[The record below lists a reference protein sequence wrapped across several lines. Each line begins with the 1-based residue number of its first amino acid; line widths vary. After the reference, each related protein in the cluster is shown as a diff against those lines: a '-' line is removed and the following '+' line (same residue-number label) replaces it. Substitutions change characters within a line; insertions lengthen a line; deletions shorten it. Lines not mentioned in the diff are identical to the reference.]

1 MPTDYQ
7 DDDSVNRYMETCGK
21 INALIT
27 DCDIAEI
34 IIIGDFNCS
43 AGSRMYTSFNDLLEA
58 NKLVCGDIKRLSNV
72 FTYSN
77 SDHSRFSWI
86 DHILSTNLLDNTI
99 SDLQILYDYVLS
111 DYKPV
116 SVTFD
121 DIVTTDSCAEQD
133 SDDVIFTRHC
143 WDKVDDVTM
152 FHYTT
157 YVDQMLQSIVVP
169 RELQECLVTGGKCDN
184 CIHQKMITEY

>member
-1 MPTDYQ
+1 M
-7 DDDSVNRYMETCGK
+7 
-21 INALIT
+21 
-27 DCDIAEI
+27 
-34 IIIGDFNCS
+34 
-43 AGSRMYTSFNDLLEA
+43 EA

-111 DYKPV
+111 DHKPV
-116 SVTFD
+116 SVAFD
-121 DIVTTDSCAEQD
+121 DIVITDSCAEQD
-133 SDDVIFTRHC
+133 SADVIFTRHC

-157 YVDQMLQSIVVP
+157 YVDQLLQSIVVP
-169 RELQECLVTGGKCDN
+169 RVLQECLVTGGCRSWRDRQQLTDVIRYRRTVR
-184 CIHQKMITEY
+184 IHFLKIFFEYFTRAILAVHKHYHYHCAQW